1 MLAIAFLV
9 LTFMKLQ
16 QLRFLVQVVAS
27 KFNVTAAAA
36 ALHTSQSGV
45 SRQIRLLEEELG
57 ADIFL
62 REERRLVGLTEV
74 GKDIVA
80 AAQDVVLRA
89 GQLKTIASDFDVKTP
104 RELTLAT
111 THLHARYT
119 LPSVAMS
126 FTRLFPST
134 TLRLIQTYP
143 AEIFD
148 LLANDVADLGLTTEA
163 ADAGNGFDVIPAY
176 SIERCLI
183 TPAKHPL
190 LRVGRP
196 KLTDIARYPLVTYD
210 NRLRSGSI
218 VSEAF
223 KKRGLS
229 SNIVLSALDV
239 DVIKAYVSAGIGVA
253 IVPAISYDRK
263 ADRELRAV
271 GLTHLFP
278 SVMTNIVVR
287 RGKYLRRPGRAFIE
301 LLLQDNASRRT
312 ATEPGI
318 IKR

>member
-1 MLAIAFLV
+1 
-9 LTFMKLQ
+9 MKLQ

-57 ADIFL
+57 ATIFL
-62 REERRLVGLTEV
+62 REERRLAGLTEA

-80 AAQDVVLRA
+80 AAQDVLLRA

-104 RELTLAT
+104 HQLTLAT

-119 LPSVAMS
+119 LPAVAAN

-163 ADAGNGFDVIPAY
+163 ADDGGGFDAIPAY
-176 SIERCLI
+176 SIDRCLI
-183 TPAKHPL
+183 APVKHPL
-190 LRVGRP
+190 LNIARP
-196 KLTDIARYPLVTYD
+196 KLTDIARYPLVMYD

-223 KKRGLS
+223 KKRDVS
-229 SNIVLSALDV
+229 ANIVLSALDV
-239 DVIKAYVSAGIGVA
+239 DVIKAYVGAGIGVA
-253 IVPAISYDRK
+253 VVPAIAYDPK
-263 ADRELRAV
+263 ADRELRAIH
-271 GLTHLFP
+271 LEHLFP

-287 RGKYLRRPGRAFIE
+287 RGKYLPRPGRAFID
-301 LLLQDNASRRT
+301 LLLQDNASLRT
-312 ATEPGI
+312 AREPAA
-318 IKR
+318 KRRHAAK